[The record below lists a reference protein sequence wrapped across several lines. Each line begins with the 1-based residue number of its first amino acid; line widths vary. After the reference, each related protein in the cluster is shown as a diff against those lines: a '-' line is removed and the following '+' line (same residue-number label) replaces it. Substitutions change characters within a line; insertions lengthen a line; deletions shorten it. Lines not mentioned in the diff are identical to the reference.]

1 MNRCLIGVLLLSAVT
16 FGQAPPAFEV
26 ASIRPSSE
34 QVTQV
39 SAGLRVAGS
48 QVRVT
53 GMSLKDYIGMAYGV
67 KPQQIEGPD
76 WLGQARFDLAATI
89 PADGSAAQLEG
100 MLQSLLADRFKMTMH
115 REKKEFPV
123 YALGVARGGAK
134 LQPSAAGPEPVTTE
148 KQPEVNVA
156 AGGSSAG
163 VGADLGGGSSF
174 MLGNNRLEVKKLTMT
189 DFAEVLTR
197 FVDRAVIN
205 ETGLTGKYD
214 VTLELAPEDYMP
226 VSDSVGRQCRCGAS
240 STGAPDARWRERRS
254 LLESPADRRPHAGIA
269 QGTARRHRRGRDR
282 EDADRELTFAADGLR
297 FFAAAF
303 LRGGFRFA
311 DRRRRP
317 ACRPRLRLH
326 GRCLQ
331 RARTLPAASR

>member
-1 MNRCLIGVLLLSAVT
+1 MTMTRSIVCFLLLSAIT
-16 FGQAPPAFEV
+16 FAQVPTTFEV

-34 QVTQV
+34 QATQV

-76 WLGQARFDLAATI
+76 WIGQARFDLAATI
-89 PADGSAAQLEG
+89 PAGGSSAQLEQ
-100 MLQSLLADRFKMTMH
+100 MFQSLLAERFKMTMH
-115 REKKEFPV
+115 RETKEFPV
-123 YALGVARGGAK
+123 YALGVAKGGAK
-134 LQPSAAGPEPVTTE
+134 IQPSAASPEPVTTE

-174 MLGNNRLEVKKLTMT
+174 MLGNNRLEVKKLAMT

-205 ETGLTGKYD
+205 ETGLTGRYD
-214 VTLELAPEDYMP
+214 IVLELAPEDYMP
-226 VSDSVGRQCRCGAS
+226 VMIRSAVNSGVVLPPQALRMLDGANADPFSNPLRNVGL
-240 STGAPDARWRERRS
+240 T
-254 LLESPADRRPHAGIA
+254 LESRKAPLDVIVVDAIA
-269 QGTARRHRRGRDR
+269 KTPT
-282 EDADRELTFAADGLR
+282 EN
-297 FFAAAF
+297 
-303 LRGGFRFA
+303 
-311 DRRRRP
+311 
-317 ACRPRLRLH
+317 
-326 GRCLQ
+326 
-331 RARTLPAASR
+331 

>member
-16 FGQAPPAFEV
+16 FGQAPPVQV

-100 MLQSLLADRFKMTMH
+100 MLQSLLADPFKMTMH

-123 YALGVARGGAK
+123 YTLGVARGGAK
-134 LQPSAAGPEPVTTE
+134 LQPSAASSEPITAE

-163 VGADLGGGSSF
+163 VGANLGGGSSF
-174 MLGNNRLEVKKLTMT
+174 MFGNNKLEVKKLAMT

-205 ETGLTGKYD
+205 ETGLTGKS
-214 VTLELAPEDYMP
+214 TLASSSHRRLHAR
-226 VSDSVGRQCRCGAS
+226 VDSVGRQCRRGAS
-240 STGAPDARWRERRS
+240 STSAPDARWRERRS
-254 LLESPADRRPHAGIA
+254 LLESTADRRPHAGIA

-282 EDADRELTFAADGLR
+282 EDADRELTF
-297 FFAAAF
+297 FFSAAA
-303 LRGGFRFA
+303 LRGGVRFA
-311 DRRRRP
+311 DRAWGP
-317 ACRPRLRLH
+317 A
-326 GRCLQ
+326 
-331 RARTLPAASR
+331 

>member
-16 FGQAPPAFEV
+16 FAQAPPAFEV

-34 QVTQV
+34 QLTQV

-67 KPQQIEGPD
+67 KPQQIVGPD

-89 PADGSAAQLEG
+89 PADGSSAQLEV
-100 MLQSLLADRFKMTMH
+100 MLQSLLADRFKMTVH
-115 REKKEFPV
+115 REQKEFPV

-134 LQPSAAGPEPVTTE
+134 LQPSAASPEPVTGE

-189 DFAEVLTR
+189 DYAEVLTR

-205 ETGLTGKYD
+205 ETGLTGQYD

-226 VSDSVGRQCRCGAS
+226 VIIRSGINAGVVLPPQALRLLDGANADPFSNPLRTVGL
-240 STGAPDARWRERRS
+240 T
-254 LLESPADRRPHAGIA
+254 LESRKAPLDVIVVDAIA
-269 QGTARRHRRGRDR
+269 KTPT
-282 EDADRELTFAADGLR
+282 EN
-297 FFAAAF
+297 
-303 LRGGFRFA
+303 
-311 DRRRRP
+311 
-317 ACRPRLRLH
+317 
-326 GRCLQ
+326 
-331 RARTLPAASR
+331 

>member
-1 MNRCLIGVLLLSAVT
+1 MHRCLIGVLLLSAVT
-16 FGQAPPAFEV
+16 FGQAPAFEV

-89 PADGSAAQLEG
+89 PADGSSAQLEQ
-100 MLQSLLADRFKMTMH
+100 MFQSLLAERFKMTVH

-134 LQPSAAGPEPVTTE
+134 LQESAASPEPVTAE

-174 MLGNNRLEVKKLTMT
+174 NLGNNRLEVKKLAMN

-205 ETGLTGKYD
+205 ETALTGKYD

-226 VSDSVGRQCRCGAS
+226 VMIRSAVNAGVVLPPQALRMLDGANADPFSNPLRTVGL
-240 STGAPDARWRERRS
+240 T
-254 LLESPADRRPHAGIA
+254 LESRKAPLDVIVV
-269 QGTARRHRRGRDR
+269 
-282 EDADRELTFAADGLR
+282 DAIEKT
-297 FFAAAF
+297 
-303 LRGGFRFA
+303 
-311 DRRRRP
+311 P
-317 ACRPRLRLH
+317 
-326 GRCLQ
+326 
-331 RARTLPAASR
+331 TEN

>member
-134 LQPSAAGPEPVTTE
+134 LQPSAAGPEPVTAE

-174 MLGNNRLEVKKLTMT
+174 MFGNNKLEVKKLTMT

-214 VTLELAPEDYMP
+214 ATLELAPEDYMP
-226 VSDSVGRQCRCGAS
+226 VLIRSAVNAGVVLPPQALRMLDGANADPFSNPLRTVGL
-240 STGAPDARWRERRS
+240 T
-254 LLESPADRRPHAGIA
+254 LESRKAPLDVIVVDAIA
-269 QGTARRHRRGRDR
+269 KTPT
-282 EDADRELTFAADGLR
+282 EN
-297 FFAAAF
+297 
-303 LRGGFRFA
+303 
-311 DRRRRP
+311 
-317 ACRPRLRLH
+317 
-326 GRCLQ
+326 
-331 RARTLPAASR
+331 

>member
-1 MNRCLIGVLLLSAVT
+1 MHRCLIGVLLLSAVT
-16 FGQAPPAFEV
+16 FGQAPAFEV

-89 PADGSAAQLEG
+89 PADGSSAQLEQ
-100 MLQSLLADRFKMTMH
+100 MFQSLLAERFKMTVH

-134 LQPSAAGPEPVTTE
+134 LQESAASPEPVTAE

-174 MLGNNRLEVKKLTMT
+174 NLGNNRLEVKKLAMN

-205 ETGLTGKYD
+205 ETTLTGRYD
-214 VTLELAPEDYMP
+214 IVLELAPEDYMP
-226 VSDSVGRQCRCGAS
+226 VLLRSAVNAGVVLPPQALRMLDGANADPFSNPLRNVGL
-240 STGAPDARWRERRS
+240 T
-254 LLESPADRRPHAGIA
+254 LESRKAPLDIIVVDAIA
-269 QGTARRHRRGRDR
+269 KTPT
-282 EDADRELTFAADGLR
+282 EN
-297 FFAAAF
+297 
-303 LRGGFRFA
+303 
-311 DRRRRP
+311 
-317 ACRPRLRLH
+317 
-326 GRCLQ
+326 
-331 RARTLPAASR
+331 

>member
-1 MNRCLIGVLLLSAVT
+1 MNRCLIGVLLLSTVT
-16 FGQAPPAFEV
+16 FGQAPAFEV

-89 PADGSAAQLEG
+89 PADGSSAQLEQ
-100 MLQSLLADRFKMTMH
+100 MFQSLLAERFKMTVH

-134 LQPSAAGPEPVTTE
+134 LQESAASPEPVTAE

-174 MLGNNRLEVKKLTMT
+174 NLGNNRLEVKKLAMN

-205 ETGLTGKYD
+205 ETALTGRYD
-214 VTLELAPEDYMP
+214 IVLELAPEDYMP
-226 VSDSVGRQCRCGAS
+226 VLLRSAVNAGVVLPPQALRMLDGANADPFSNPLRNVGL
-240 STGAPDARWRERRS
+240 T
-254 LLESPADRRPHAGIA
+254 LESRKAPLDVIVVDAIA
-269 QGTARRHRRGRDR
+269 KTPT
-282 EDADRELTFAADGLR
+282 EN
-297 FFAAAF
+297 
-303 LRGGFRFA
+303 
-311 DRRRRP
+311 
-317 ACRPRLRLH
+317 
-326 GRCLQ
+326 
-331 RARTLPAASR
+331 

>member
-174 MLGNNRLEVKKLTMT
+174 MFGNNKLEVKKLAMT
-189 DFAEVLTR
+189 NFAEVLTR

-214 VTLELAPEDYMP
+214 ATLELAPEDYMP
-226 VSDSVGRQCRCGAS
+226 VLIRSAVNAGVVLPPQALRMLDGANADPFSNPLRTVGL
-240 STGAPDARWRERRS
+240 T
-254 LLESPADRRPHAGIA
+254 LESRKAPLDVIVVDAIA
-269 QGTARRHRRGRDR
+269 KTPT
-282 EDADRELTFAADGLR
+282 EN
-297 FFAAAF
+297 
-303 LRGGFRFA
+303 
-311 DRRRRP
+311 
-317 ACRPRLRLH
+317 
-326 GRCLQ
+326 
-331 RARTLPAASR
+331 

>member
-134 LQPSAAGPEPVTTE
+134 IQPSAAGPEPVTAE

-174 MLGNNRLEVKKLTMT
+174 MFGNNKLEVKKLTMI

-214 VTLELAPEDYMP
+214 ATLELAPEDYMP
-226 VSDSVGRQCRCGAS
+226 VLIRSAVNAGVVLPPQALRMLDGANADPFSNPLRTVGL
-240 STGAPDARWRERRS
+240 T
-254 LLESPADRRPHAGIA
+254 LESRKAPLDVIVVDAIA
-269 QGTARRHRRGRDR
+269 KTPT
-282 EDADRELTFAADGLR
+282 EN
-297 FFAAAF
+297 
-303 LRGGFRFA
+303 
-311 DRRRRP
+311 
-317 ACRPRLRLH
+317 
-326 GRCLQ
+326 
-331 RARTLPAASR
+331 

>member
-123 YALGVARGGAK
+123 YTLGVARGGAK

-174 MLGNNRLEVKKLTMT
+174 MFGNNKLEVKKLTMT

-205 ETGLTGKYD
+205 ETGLDGKYD
-214 VTLELAPEDYMP
+214 ATLELAPEDYMP
-226 VSDSVGRQCRCGAS
+226 VLIRSAVNAGVVLPPQALRMLDGANADPFSNPLRTVGL
-240 STGAPDARWRERRS
+240 T
-254 LLESPADRRPHAGIA
+254 LESRKAPLDVIVVDAIA
-269 QGTARRHRRGRDR
+269 KTPT
-282 EDADRELTFAADGLR
+282 EN
-297 FFAAAF
+297 
-303 LRGGFRFA
+303 
-311 DRRRRP
+311 
-317 ACRPRLRLH
+317 
-326 GRCLQ
+326 
-331 RARTLPAASR
+331 

>member
-1 MNRCLIGVLLLSAVT
+1 MNRGLIGVLLLSAVT

-123 YALGVARGGAK
+123 YALGVAKGGAK
-134 LQPSAAGPEPVTTE
+134 IQPSAAGPEPVTAE

-174 MLGNNRLEVKKLTMT
+174 MFGNNKLEVKKLTMT

-214 VTLELAPEDYMP
+214 ATLELAPEDYTP
-226 VSDSVGRQCRCGAS
+226 VLIRSAVNAGVVLPPQALRMLDGANADPFSNPLRTVGL
-240 STGAPDARWRERRS
+240 T
-254 LLESPADRRPHAGIA
+254 LESRKAPLDVIVVDAIA
-269 QGTARRHRRGRDR
+269 KTPT
-282 EDADRELTFAADGLR
+282 EN
-297 FFAAAF
+297 
-303 LRGGFRFA
+303 
-311 DRRRRP
+311 
-317 ACRPRLRLH
+317 
-326 GRCLQ
+326 
-331 RARTLPAASR
+331 

>member
-1 MNRCLIGVLLLSAVT
+1 MNRCIVCVLLLSAVT

-39 SAGLRVAGS
+39 NAGLRVAGS

-53 GMSLKDYIGMAYGV
+53 AMSLKDYIGMAYGV

-76 WLGQARFDLAATI
+76 WLGQQRFDLAATI
-89 PADGSAAQLEG
+89 PAGGSAAQFG
-100 MLQSLLADRFKMTMH
+100 DMLQALLADRFKMTMH

-123 YALGVARGGAK
+123 YALGVAKGGAK
-134 LQPSAAGPEPVTTE
+134 LQPSAATPEAAARE
-148 KQPEVNVA
+148 KAPEVNVA
-156 AGGSSAG
+156 AGGSNAG

-197 FVDRAVIN
+197 FVDRAVIDQ
-205 ETGLTGKYD
+205 TGLTGHYD

-226 VSDSVGRQCRCGAS
+226 VMIRSAVNAGVVLPPQALRLLDGANADPFS
-240 STGAPDARWRERRS
+240 NPLRNAGLT
-254 LLESPADRRPHAGIA
+254 LESRKAPLDVIVVDAIA
-269 QGTARRHRRGRDR
+269 KTPT
-282 EDADRELTFAADGLR
+282 EN
-297 FFAAAF
+297 
-303 LRGGFRFA
+303 
-311 DRRRRP
+311 
-317 ACRPRLRLH
+317 
-326 GRCLQ
+326 
-331 RARTLPAASR
+331 